1 MPAKKRAPRALRV
14 PVAGGWTD
22 AHGMGFDPQSPT
34 QNSFQSRLRP
44 RITKTVANSTRVKVQ
59 KKPNEPEK
67 HKADIEQGKVDIS
80 LDTEVTKQNEDALD
94 PWDETERTARTSQ
107 HVGMKV
113 EIIPDGTGHV
123 QVEKEVTRDVVVKG
137 PRGPK
142 RKRTTRVV
150 IAVKGRTA
158 YEAYVKIGWRTTPYP
173 EFRGPSSEACE
184 KVCALLENQH
194 GRCPRPE
201 DIPPPSLDI
210 AGCGQVRQVIDA
222 VVRTVISANT
232 TFENADKAIKRLHE
246 AFGTVTNNL
255 ELDAEVYPGLHQC
268 LDYNR
273 IRSAPVADVASAVE
287 PSGSH
292 FKKAGWI
299 KALLDGTLTI
309 NAERAEAFRN
319 ETPDNPATVLAA
331 DKLSDKQKQFE
342 IWMYDNGI
350 LHLEHYRA
358 LSNENAMSE
367 LVSWKGVA
375 VKTAACVL
383 LFCMQQPVFALDTHC
398 LRLASWLGWTPH
410 DAEPE
415 EAFAHLDALVPD
427 DLKYPLHQLF
437 IRHGQV
443 CLKCKKES
451 NEGSPGWAEC
461 VCHLEDLLTRTGK
474 EKPPPKSSTVKSE
487 TAHAKKENEIG
498 TGNVHVPLKKRSR
511 KPNEEDKQVA
521 EQDEGGHEED
531 QAYDEFVQVDD
542 GNHDDYQEPPRK
554 RVRKPKADKP
564 KARKTKAEKPKVEP
578 VEGVPFRR
586 QTRSQTKASQGV
598 SARNVIMLLHIL
610 TSLDGGKVGS
620 SGSEQD
626 VTALDEVA
634 ESLIHTW
641 YSSYLQFEV
650 LYRL

>member
-1 MPAKKRAPRALRV
+1 MPAKGRAPRAPRV
-14 PVAGGWTD
+14 PVTGGWTD
-22 AHGMGFDPQSPT
+22 AHGMGLGPQTPT
-34 QNSFQSRLRP
+34 ENSIQSRLRP
-44 RITKTVANSTRVKVQ
+44 RITKTVAITTATKVQ
-59 KKPNEPEK
+59 KKSNEPGK
-67 HKADIEQGKVDIS
+67 HKVEIAQGGVDTGF
-80 LDTEVTKQNEDALD
+80 DTEVTKQNEDTLE
-94 PWDETERTARTSQ
+94 PPDERETIARTSQ
-107 HVGMKV
+107 HVGMTV
-113 EIIPDGTGHV
+113 DIIPDGTGHV
-123 QVEKEVTRDVVVKG
+123 QVKKEVTTDLVTKG
-137 PRGPK
+137 PRGSK

-158 YEAYVKIGWRTTPYP
+158 YEAYVKICWRTTPYP
-173 EFRGPSSEACE
+173 EFSGPSSEACE
-184 KVCALLENQH
+184 KVCAFLEDQH

-222 VVRTVISANT
+222 IVRTVISANT

-255 ELDAEVYPGLHQC
+255 RLDAEVYPGLHRC

-273 IRSAPVADVASAVE
+273 IRSAPVGEVASAVE

-299 KALLDGTLTI
+299 KALLDGTLII

-319 ETPDNPATVLAA
+319 ETPDSPATVLAA

-358 LSNENAMSE
+358 LSNEDAMSE

-443 CLKCKKES
+443 CLRCKKES
-451 NEGSPGWAEC
+451 NEGSPGWGDC
-461 VCHLEDLLTRTGK
+461 VCPLEDLLTRTRK
-474 EKPPPKSSTVKSE
+474 EKPPPKSRAVKSE
-487 TAHAKKENEIG
+487 VAHTENETEMG
-498 TGNVHVPLKKRSR
+498 TGRVPPKERGR
-511 KPNEEDKQVA
+511 KPDKEDKQVV
-521 EQDEGGHEED
+521 EEEEGNLEED
-531 QAYDEFVQVDD
+531 QAYEESDKIDD
-542 GNHDDYQEPPRK
+542 NNDDDYQEPPRK
-554 RVRKPKADKP
+554 RGRKPKGGKP
-564 KARKTKAEKPKVEP
+564 KVERPKVEQPKVEP
-578 VEGVPFRR
+578 VEGVPLRR
-586 QTRSQTKASQGV
+586 QTRSQTKALQGV
-598 SARNVIMLLHIL
+598 S
-610 TSLDGGKVGS
+610 
-620 SGSEQD
+620 
-626 VTALDEVA
+626 
-634 ESLIHTW
+634 
-641 YSSYLQFEV
+641 
-650 LYRL
+650 